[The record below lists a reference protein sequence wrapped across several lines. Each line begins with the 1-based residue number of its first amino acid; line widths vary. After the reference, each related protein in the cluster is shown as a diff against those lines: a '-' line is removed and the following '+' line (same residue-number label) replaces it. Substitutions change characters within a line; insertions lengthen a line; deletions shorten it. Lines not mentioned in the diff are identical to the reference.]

1 MKHVRK
7 INEIDMF
14 INISLL
20 LSNISIIFVGISI
33 IHSNKNH
40 RFSHLSSLTIKPFK
54 LKRVHLLSIHQ
65 RTSFIHIYIM
75 AHSNETVIK
84 DLDLNNNDPASTN
97 NKEPQE
103 DITNEQPQEQAT
115 SEQQSS
121 TEQAEG
127 NKEAIE
133 ETSDR

>member
-1 MKHVRK
+1 
-7 INEIDMF
+7 
-14 INISLL
+14 
-20 LSNISIIFVGISI
+20 
-33 IHSNKNH
+33 
-40 RFSHLSSLTIKPFK
+40 
-54 LKRVHLLSIHQ
+54 
-65 RTSFIHIYIM
+65 M

-127 NKEAIE
+127 NKQATE
-133 ETSDR
+133 ETSEKDKMPEVVDELTDEEIKHKCNEMGIMVIRLNDSLEGLFEWSKI